1 MTMHPTISEQF
12 NGAIWRMEIDELSSI
27 LFVEVRDNEEKKVYF
42 GAVDLINGKTLFKDL
57 TTEEALAHRN

>member
-1 MTMHPTISEQF
+1 
-12 NGAIWRMEIDELSSI
+12 MEIDELSSI

-57 TTEEALAHRN
+57 TTEERWLHRN